1 MLLGSR
7 KAFAAIAAAS
17 VLVGGAGAGAAVA
30 GRGHGE
36 GLLLKAAA
44 QYIGVGKA
52 DFVKDARAGKT
63 LAQIA
68 TAHGKT
74 VDGLKA
80 AMLAAVKAKLD
91 TAVVA
96 GKATSVQEQTKLER
110 ASKLI
115 DRIVNAKLGKVTR
128 RAGKSRLLNA
138 AARYIG
144 VTPKALAADLKAG
157 KSLAQVATDSR
168 EDGRG
173 AEGGPPQA
181 VQGPSGQGRRGEAHH
196 CRPSPGQARQG
207 LSSAGQADQPYE
219 VATSAADAGLPG
231 VGGLGW
237 LHFVAARA
245 RVLSRRALSF

>member
-7 KAFAAIAAAS
+7 KAFAAIAAAA

-30 GRGHGE
+30 GKGHGE

-52 DFVKDARAGKT
+52 DLVKDARAGKT

-80 AMLAAVKAKLD
+80 AMLAAVKTKLD
-91 TAVVA
+91 AAVSA
-96 GKATSVQEQTKLER
+96 GKATSAQEQTKLER
-110 ASKLI
+110 AAKLI
-115 DRIVNAKLGKVTR
+115 DRIVNAKIGKVAR
-128 RAGKSRLLNA
+128 GAGKARLLNV

-157 KSLAQVATDSR
+157 KSLAQVATAH
-168 EDGRG
+168 GKT
-173 AEGGPPQA
+173 A
-181 VQGPSGQGRRGEAHH
+181 SGLKGQSANA
-196 CRPSPGQARQG
+196 CRYAKSASVIIRFR
-207 LSSAGQADQPYE
+207 SSCD
-219 VATSAADAGLPG
+219 VA
-231 VGGLGW
+231 
-237 LHFVAARA
+237 
-245 RVLSRRALSF
+245 

>member
-7 KAFAAIAAAS
+7 KAFAAIAAAA

-30 GRGHGE
+30 GKGHGE

-52 DFVKDARAGKT
+52 DLVKDARAGKT

-91 TAVVA
+91 TAVGA
-96 GKATSVQEQTKLER
+96 GKATSAQEQTKLER
-110 ASKLI
+110 AAKLI

-157 KSLAQVATDSR
+157 KSLAQVATTNGKTA
-168 EDGRG
+168 DGLKG
-173 AEGGPPQA
+173 ALVKPFKAQLDKA
-181 VQGPSGQGRRGEAHH
+181 
-196 CRPSPGQARQG
+196 
-207 LSSAGQADQPYE
+207 
-219 VATSAADAGLPG
+219 
-231 VGGLGW
+231 
-237 LHFVAARA
+237 VAAKRITAAQAQEKLAKVSA
-245 RVLSRRALSF
+245 RLDKLISRTK